1 MPLEKRKKRTK
12 GESVYWDELKKT
24 RTLTLTD
31 TAWNELKKRGEE
43 MGEISRSEVI
53 EKWVRQPEI

>member
-1 MPLEKRKKRTK
+1 MSPEKRKKRVK

-31 TAWNELKKRGEE
+31 TAWNELKKKGEE
-43 MGEISRSEVI
+43 MGRISRSEVI
-53 EKWVRQPEI
+53 EKWVRKE